1 MEASDEL
8 HQSVAFLSW
17 EADAEAVVKCGYIAA
32 VSVFAGLAPIV
43 SFLIPSG
50 RHQIAGLLGVSVV
63 ALLVADGI
71 HRLPHLLA
79 TARRTAALGETP
91 ALVSRAVLR
100 MRLDPTAE
108 SAAVFAAETSDG
120 PLGASLA
127 AHVRTAR
134 GTGRSGFETF
144 ATEWDEW
151 YPSLRRALSLVGAAA
166 QAPAGERARTL
177 DRALDAVLS
186 GTRERTE
193 SFVEQ
198 IRGPTTALYAFGVL
212 LPLALVAV
220 LPAATA
226 AGLPVTTPVF
236 IVLYDLLLPTAL
248 LAVSARLLVRRPM
261 VFPPGHVSSDHPSL
275 PPWRRWA
282 PVVGSGVGVLAY
294 ALTTL
299 FGQSW
304 GASLVAIGAGVGS
317 TLIVWF
323 HPVTQ
328 IQTRIR
334 AVEDGLAD
342 ALYLV
347 GQRVQTGTAVDA
359 ALVDVGEELGGET
372 SDVFTAAARTQR
384 VLKTDLKS
392 AFCGPH
398 GALSTLPSPRVE
410 SAATLL
416 ALAATEGRPAGHAI
430 VSMADHLDDL
440 QQVEA
445 HARRS
450 LRQVTDTL
458 RQTGL
463 IFAPLVGGTT
473 VALATSLTGTNSKLA
488 SQALAFD
495 TLGAAIGVYVLILAV
510 LLTTLSVGLEAGLNR
525 AQVGYH
531 VGIALVVAPTVFLA
545 TVEVTA
551 HLT

>member
-1 MEASDEL
+1 M
-8 HQSVAFLSW
+8 AFLAWDVS
-17 EADAEAVVKCGYIAA
+17 AETVVKGGYVAAVGSFSVTALLVAVLASRGRQQLAGFLGAVVI
-32 VSVFAGLAPIV
+32 
-43 SFLIPSG
+43 
-50 RHQIAGLLGVSVV
+50 
-63 ALLVADGI
+63 ALLVADAI
-71 HRLPHLLA
+71 HRLPFLLA

-91 ALVSRAVLR
+91 GLVSRAVLR

-108 SAAVFAAETSDG
+108 SAAAFAAETSTG

-127 AHVRTAR
+127 AHVRMAR

-151 YPSLRRALSLVGAAA
+151 YPSLRRSLSLVGAAA
-166 QAPAGERARTL
+166 QAPPGERGRTL

-220 LPAATA
+220 LPAASA

-236 IVLYDLLLPTAL
+236 VVLYDLLLPTGL
-248 LAVSARLLVRRPM
+248 LAASAWLLVRRPM
-261 VFPPGHVSSDHPSL
+261 VFSPGQISATHPAL
-275 PPWRRWA
+275 PAWRRWA
-282 PVVGSGVGVLAY
+282 PVLGSAGGLVAYAATTRFGASWGAPLVAVGGGVGV
-294 ALTTL
+294 
-299 FGQSW
+299 
-304 GASLVAIGAGVGS
+304 
-317 TLIVWF
+317 TLIAWF
-323 HPVTQ
+323 HPVTKV
-328 IQTRIR
+328 QTRVR

-359 ALVDVGEELGGET
+359 ALVSVGEELGGATGE
-372 SDVFTAAARTQR
+372 VFADAARTQR
-384 VLKTDLKS
+384 VLKTDLKR
-392 AFCGPH
+392 AFTGPH
-398 GALSTLPSPRVE
+398 GALSSLPSPRVE
-410 SAATLL
+410 SASTLL

-440 QQVEA
+440 NHVET
-445 HARRS
+445 HARRN
-450 LRQVTDTL
+450 LRRVADTL

-463 IFAPLVGGTT
+463 VFAPLVGGTT
-473 VALATSLTGTNSKLA
+473 VALATSLSGTDAQLA

-495 TLGAAIGVYVLILAV
+495 TLGTAIGVYVLLLAV

-525 AQVGYH
+525 AHVGYH